1 LNELVKFENYS
12 LTFKT
17 LYGDVRA
24 LRNLSFTINSGEIM
38 ALVGETGCGKTV
50 TALSIIG
57 LLPENASQT
66 GKIFFK
72 GIEVNHESV
81 KRIRGK
87 EVAIV
92 FQDPTSSLNP
102 LYSIEQ
108 QLVDVL
114 VSRWDIPKSEAKEKI
129 DGLLRQVQLF
139 DVDRIRRAY
148 PHELSG
154 GMRQRVMIAMA
165 LACEPSLLI
174 ADEPTTALDV
184 TVQRQILY
192 LIWELQRARKFSVL
206 FITHDLGIVAQ
217 LADRVVVM
225 YAGNIVEMA
234 PKKELFS
241 NPLHPY
247 TSGLLNCA
255 LDPRKKKLPEPIP
268 GSLPSLT
275 GLLDGCI
282 FRERCGRVQNDCGIL
297 TPELAEV
304 RPSHFVA
311 CHLWREQRG

>member
-1 LNELVKFENYS
+1 MKDLVRFENYS
-12 LTFKT
+12 LSFKT
-17 LYGDVRA
+17 LYGEVRA
-24 LRNLSFTINSGEIM
+24 LRNVSLTIRSGEIV

-50 TALSIIG
+50 TGLSIVG
-57 LLPENASQT
+57 LLPENAVCS
-66 GKIFFK
+66 GAILFK
-72 GIEVNHESV
+72 GMKIDRETV

-87 EVAIV
+87 EVAVV
-92 FQDPTSSLNP
+92 FQDPSSSLNP
-102 LYSIEQ
+102 LYTVEQ

-114 VSRWDIPKSEAKEKI
+114 MSRWNMTRNEAKKRIPE
-129 DGLLRQVQLF
+129 LLKQVQLL
-139 DVDRIRRAY
+139 DVDRVLRAY

-154 GMRQRVMIAMA
+154 GMRQRIMIAMA

-192 LIWELQRARKFSVL
+192 LLWELQRAKKFSVL

-217 LADRVVVM
+217 LADRIIVM
-225 YAGNIVEMA
+225 YAGTVVEIA
-234 PKKELFS
+234 PKRLLFT

-247 TSGLLNCA
+247 TAGLLNCI
-255 LDPRKKKLPEPIP
+255 LDPRRKKLPEPIP

-275 GLLDGCI
+275 EISSECA
-282 FRERCGRVQNDCGIL
+282 FRERCGHAFDECSIS
-297 TPELAEV
+297 TPNLVEAE
-304 RPSHFVA
+304 PNHFVS

>member
-1 LNELVKFENYS
+1 MKELVRFEKYS
-12 LTFKT
+12 LNFKT
-17 LYGDVRA
+17 LYGEVKA
-24 LRNLSFTINSGEIM
+24 LRNVSFSINVDEIV

-50 TALSIIG
+50 TGLSIVG
-57 LLPENASQT
+57 LLPENAKTS

-72 GIEVNHESV
+72 GMEVTQDV
-81 KRIRGK
+81 ARKIRGK

-102 LYSIEQ
+102 LYRIEQ

-114 VSRWDIPKSEAKEKI
+114 SSRWGMSRKKSISKVYE
-129 DGLLRQVQLF
+129 LLKQVQLF
-139 DVDRIRRAY
+139 DTDRVRRAY

-192 LIWELQRARKFSVL
+192 LIWELKQNRKFSVL

-217 LADRVVVM
+217 LADRVIVM
-225 YAGNIVEMA
+225 YAGSIVEMA
-234 PKKELFS
+234 PKKELFL
-241 NPLHPY
+241 NAKHPY
-247 TSGLLNCA
+247 TVGLLSCA
-255 LDPRKKKLPEPIP
+255 LDPRRKKLPRPIP
-268 GSLPSLT
+268 GSLPSLMQLT
-275 GLLDGCI
+275 EGCA
-282 FRERCGRVQNDCGIL
+282 FRERCGEVIPECQER
-297 TPELAEV
+297 TPELIEV
-304 RPSHFVA
+304 EPGHYVS
-311 CHLWREQRG
+311 CHRWVEKRG

>member
-1 LNELVKFENYS
+1 MSELVKFENYS

-17 LYGDVRA
+17 LYGEVKA
-24 LRNLSFTINSGEIM
+24 LRNLSFTINSGEIV

-57 LLPENASQT
+57 LLPENASQS

-72 GIEVNHESV
+72 GMEVNHENI
-81 KRIRGK
+81 KKIRGK
-87 EVAIV
+87 EAAIV

-102 LYSIEQ
+102 LYTVER

-114 VSRWDIPKSEAKEKI
+114 TSRWDISVSKAREKV

-139 DVDRIRRAY
+139 DVERIRRAY

-192 LIWELQRARKFSVL
+192 LIWELQKTRKFSVL

-241 NPLHPY
+241 NPMHPY

-255 LDPRKKKLPEPIP
+255 LDARKKRLPEPIP

-275 GLLDGCI
+275 ELPDGCA
-282 FRERCGRVQNDCGIL
+282 FRERCGRVRNECGIL
-297 TPELAEV
+297 APELTEV
-304 RPSHFVA
+304 WPNHFVA
-311 CHLWREQRG
+311 CHLWGEHCG